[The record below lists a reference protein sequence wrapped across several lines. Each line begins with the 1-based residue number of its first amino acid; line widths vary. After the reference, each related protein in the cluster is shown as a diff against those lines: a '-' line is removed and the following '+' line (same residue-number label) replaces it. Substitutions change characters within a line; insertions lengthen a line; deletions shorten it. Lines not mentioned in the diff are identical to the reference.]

1 MRRVPIILV
10 FVLTAA
16 LAASSAGAVIV
27 PQRSIAGVSLGMTK
41 AQVRAKLGAPAKV
54 RTGRND
60 FGPYSELVYPRVEV
74 SFQSGNKVTA
84 LETRSPKEQ
93 TAGGARVGL
102 TKAQLRTRLPAVKCE
117 TGHCFLGAF
126 LPGKRVTDFTLRN
139 GRVTRVTVGYVLD

>member
-1 MRRVPIILV
+1 MRRAILLCV
-10 FVLTAA
+10 SMLAVAA
-16 LAASSAGAVIV
+16 FAAAAPATIV

-41 AQVRAKLGAPAKV
+41 AQVRAKLGAPLKV
-54 RTGRND
+54 RSGQND
-60 FGPYSELVYPRVEV
+60 FGPYSKLVYPRVNV

-84 LETRSPKEQ
+84 LETRSALEQ

-102 TKAQLRTRLPAVKCE
+102 TKAQLRARLPAVKCE

-139 GRVTRVTVGYVLD
+139 GRVTRVTVGFVLD